1 MSNEE
6 QEEPGWMQIVLF
18 LFIFNVIFPALFPLM
33 QIFSGMESVFANGSN
48 MVVWMFALFLFLFV
62 KIICSYWG
70 QKDY

>member
-18 LFIFNVIFPALFPLM
+18 FIFNLIFPARFHLLL
-33 QIFSGMESVFANGSN
+33 IFSGMRSVFARGSN
-48 MVVWMFALFLFLFV
+48 LVVWMFALFLFLFV
-62 KIICSYWG
+62 KITCSYWG